1 MMQTCGEGG
10 TPLRDGPPRLPL
22 QRRSGKSTKWQ
33 KRKEDRG
40 ALAERS
46 DGQTQC
52 ADAEREATH
61 VMTGRGALA

>member
-10 TPLRDGPPRLPL
+10 TPLRDGPPRTPL
-22 QRRSGKSTKWQ
+22 RLRSRKSTKWQ

-40 ALAERS
+40 ARARRN

-52 ADAEREATH
+52 ADAERVTTH